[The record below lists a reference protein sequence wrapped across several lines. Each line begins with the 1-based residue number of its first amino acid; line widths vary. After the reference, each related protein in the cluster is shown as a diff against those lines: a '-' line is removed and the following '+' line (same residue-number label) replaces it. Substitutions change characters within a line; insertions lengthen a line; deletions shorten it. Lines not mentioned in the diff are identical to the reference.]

1 LLDVI
6 GIVMVVLTLNR
17 DLEISMAKNFISEDN
32 IEQAILRRLKTDFSF
47 ELLNCFTA
55 KPDELKDGS
64 QRNDKRDVI
73 LAEHLL
79 TACIRLNPSIPQ
91 EVIEQQVVPKLM
103 DRRVAMSPIAA
114 NREVDGLIRDG
125 VTVEFDKESPNG
137 ETEKRHERVRLI
149 DFENTTNNNYLAV
162 SQLWIKAIGQAP
174 KASFRRPDVILYVNG
189 LPLVFVELKN
199 SNVKLRSAYD
209 VNLTDYKHDI
219 PQLFYCNAFCL
230 LSNAIETKVGS
241 FTAGWEHFFNWLR
254 VDDEAENVNR
264 QQIADQGTS
273 LEFAVAGLCQ
283 PHKLLDYV
291 ENFILFH
298 KETSKII
305 AQNHQFIG
313 VNNAFERFLRRKQ
326 LKGRLGIF
334 WHTQGSGKSFSMI
347 FYARKIFRKVTGN
360 FSFVVVTDRQDLDG
374 QIYRNF
380 LNTDTVKEK
389 DAAQP
394 SNAEE
399 MRKFLG
405 QNKKVVFTL
414 IQKFR
419 YDKGKKYPQLFDADK
434 EKREVIVMVDEA
446 HRTQYK
452 SLAEN
457 MRSGLKGANFIAF
470 TGTPLLGKKGPKGK
484 TGKPGKTESWF
495 GGYVSE
501 YNFQQAMEDQATLPL
516 YYEKRVPEVLIQNE
530 DLGEEFYELLEDEN
544 LNDAQQQKLEQK
556 YGRETE
562 VVKRD
567 DRLDTIAK
575 DIVYH
580 FPRRGYLGK
589 GMVIS
594 LDKFTAVKMYDKVQL
609 HWKDEIKRLR
619 GLIKDSNNDIEKARF
634 KKIVEY
640 MKSVEMAVVISDPK
654 SDIERFEKA
663 KLDIKPHV
671 KRLDQLDEHG
681 HDLEY
686 NFKDPEHPLQLV
698 FVCAMWLTGFDA
710 PTVSTLY
717 LDKPMKDHSLM
728 QTIARANRVAAYKI
742 KGHSG
747 EFIEKKNGDIVDYY
761 NVFRN
766 MKKALRDYAQGSDV
780 DSEDDNEND
789 SPVKPKSELFV
800 LLDEAIAQAVSFC
813 KERDVDLESIAKG
826 GETFKNIAQFEQFAD
841 ILLSSDEWRKSFYVY
856 DNTVS
861 SLYEACKPE
870 IFEKAPRLL
879 IAVIQY
885 LRGVVD
891 MHIEQVDIDV
901 VSQKISELL
910 DESVVVDN
918 AEKFTFREHQAEY
931 KIVQQGKVWDLSK
944 LNFEKL
950 KDEFQNAQYKNIE
963 IAEMRAFIEDKLRKM
978 LEQNHTRVDFAQKL
992 QEIIDAYNAGGSS
1005 TENYFEDLMK
1015 FAEGMKAEDARHVRE
1030 GLTEEEL
1037 ELYDTLRKD
1046 KLTKEEEQ
1054 KVKLAAK
1061 HLITRLLDE
1070 HPKVLVQDWWKDGQT
1085 QRIVKATVEEVLD
1098 HDLPASYDRITFKEK
1113 SDNVFNL
1120 IVEFA
1125 VSGSKW
1131 VA

>member
-1 LLDVI
+1 
-6 GIVMVVLTLNR
+6 
-17 DLEISMAKNFISEDN
+17 MAKNFISEDD
-32 IEQAILRRLKTDFSF
+32 IEQAILKRLQADFSF

-55 KPDELKDGS
+55 KPDEPKDGS
-64 QRNDKRDVI
+64 LRSDKRDVI
-73 LAEHLL
+73 LADRLL
-79 TACIRLNPSIPQ
+79 LACIRLNPSIPQ

-103 DRRVAMSPIAA
+103 DRRITMSPIAA

-125 VTVEFDKESPNG
+125 VSVEFDHENSNG
-137 ETEKRHERVRLI
+137 TTEKRYERVRLI
-149 DFENTTNNNYLAV
+149 DFDNATNNNYLAV

-209 VNLTDYKHDI
+209 DNLKSYKHDI
-219 PQLFYCNAFCL
+219 PQLFHCNAFCL
-230 LSNAIETKVGS
+230 LSNAIDSKVGS

-254 VDDEAENVNR
+254 VDNENEKVNR
-264 QQIADQGTS
+264 QQISAQGTS
-273 LEFAVAGLCQ
+273 IEYAVAGLCQ
-283 PHKLLDYV
+283 PQKLLDYF

-313 VNNAFERFLRRKQ
+313 VNSAFKRFLNRDQ
-326 LKGRLGIF
+326 HQGRLGVF

-347 FYARKIFRKVTGN
+347 FYARKVFRKVTGN
-360 FSFVVVTDRQDLDG
+360 FSFVVITDRKDLDG

-380 LNTDTVKEK
+380 LNTGTVKEK

-394 SNAEE
+394 SNADE

-419 YDKGKKYPQLFDADK
+419 YDKGKKYPQLFDSKK

-457 MRSGLKGANFIAF
+457 MREGLKGAHFLAF
-470 TGTPLLGKKGPKGK
+470 TGTPLLGKDRK
-484 TGKPGKTESWF
+484 TSAWF
-495 GGYVSE
+495 GDYVSE
-501 YNFQQAMEDQATLPL
+501 YNFQQAMEDQATVPL

-544 LNDAQQQKLEQK
+544 LDEAQQQKLERK
-556 YGRETE
+556 FAREME
-562 VVKRD
+562 VIKRD

-589 GMVIS
+589 GMVVS
-594 LDKFTAVKMYDKVQL
+594 LDKFTAVKMFDKVQFF
-609 HWKDEIKRLR
+609 WKAEIKRLR
-619 GLIKDSNNDIEKARF
+619 GLIKDSANDIEKARF

-663 KLDIKPHV
+663 KLDIKPHI

-686 NFKDPEHPLQLV
+686 NFKDPEHPLQLA

-742 KGHSG
+742 KGHNG

-766 MKKALRDYAQGSDV
+766 MKKALRDYAQGSDL
-780 DSEDDNEND
+780 DGDDEDGNE
-789 SPVKPKSELFV
+789 SPVKPKSDLFV

-813 KERDVDLESIAKG
+813 KERDIDLESIIKDG
-826 GETFKNIAQFEQFAD
+826 DTFKNIAHFERFAD
-841 ILLSSDEWRKSFYVY
+841 TLLSNDEWRKSFYVY

-870 IFEKAPRLL
+870 IFEQSPRLL

-885 LRGVVD
+885 LRGVID
-891 MHIEQVDIDV
+891 MHLEQADIEA
-901 VSQKISELL
+901 VSQKIAELL

-918 AEKFTFREHQAEY
+918 AEKFAVKEHQAEY

-950 KDEFQNAQYKNIE
+950 KEEFKEAKYKNIE
-963 IAEMRAFIEDKLRKM
+963 IAEMRAFIEDKLHTM

-992 QEIIDAYNAGGSS
+992 QEIIDEYNAGGTS

-1015 FAEGMKAEDARHVRE
+1015 FTEGMKEEDARHVRE
-1030 GLTEEEL
+1030 GLTEDEL

-1046 KLTKEEEQ
+1046 KLTKDEEQ

-1061 HLITRLLDE
+1061 HLMTRLLDE

-1085 QRIVKATVEEVLD
+1085 QRRVKAAVEEVLD
-1098 HDLPASYDRITFKEK
+1098 QELPESYDRITFKEK
-1113 SDNVFNL
+1113 SDNVFDL

-1125 VSGSKW
+1125 ANGMKW

>member
-1 LLDVI
+1 
-6 GIVMVVLTLNR
+6 
-17 DLEISMAKNFISEDN
+17 MAKNFISEDD
-32 IEQAILRRLKTDFSF
+32 IEQAILKRLNAEFKFD
-47 ELLNCFTA
+47 LLNCYTA
-55 KPDELKDGS
+55 KPEELNDGS
-64 QRNDKRDVI
+64 QRADKRDVV
-73 LAEHLL
+73 LADRLL
-79 TACIRLNPSIPQ
+79 AACIELNPSVPQ
-91 EVIEQQVVPKLM
+91 AVIEQQVLPKLL
-103 DRRVAMSPIAA
+103 DRRGAMSPIAA

-125 VTVEFDKESPNG
+125 VAVEFDEDTPGGNSQ
-137 ETEKRHERVRLI
+137 KRHERVRLI
-149 DFENTTNNNYLAV
+149 NFDTPHNNQYLAV
-162 SQLWIKAIGQAP
+162 SQLWIKATAQAP
-174 KASFRRPDVILYVNG
+174 KAAYRRPDVILYVNG

-209 VNLTDYKHDI
+209 DNLSNYKHDI
-219 PQLFYCNAFCL
+219 PQLFHCNAFCL

-241 FTAGWEHFFNWLR
+241 LTAGWEHFFNWLR
-254 VDDEAENVNR
+254 VDSEKESVDR
-264 QQIADQGTS
+264 RQIAEQGTS
-273 LEFAVAGLCQ
+273 LEFAVAGVCR

-291 ENFILFH
+291 ENFILYH

-313 VNNAFERFLRRKQ
+313 VNNAYERFLQREQ
-326 LKGRLGIF
+326 HQGRLGVF

-347 FYARKIFRKVTGN
+347 FYARKVFRKVTGN
-360 FSFVVVTDRQDLDG
+360 FSFVVVTDRQDLDS

-380 LNTDTVKEK
+380 LNTGTTKEK

-394 SNAEE
+394 ANAEE

-419 YDKGKKYPQLFDADK
+419 YDKGKQYPSLFDPEK
-434 EKREVIVMVDEA
+434 EQREVIVMVDEA

-457 MRSGLKGANFIAF
+457 MREGLKGAHFLAF
-470 TGTPLLGKKGPKGK
+470 TGTPLLGKERK
-484 TGKPGKTESWF
+484 TSAWF
-495 GGYVSE
+495 GDYVSE
-501 YNFQQAMEDQATLPL
+501 YNFQQAMEDQATVPL
-516 YYEKRVPEVLIQNE
+516 FYEKRVPEVLIQNE

-544 LNDAQQQKLEQK
+544 LDDAQQQKLEK
-556 YGRETE
+556 KFAREME
-562 VVKRD
+562 VIKRD
-567 DRLDTIAK
+567 DRLNTIAK

-589 GMVIS
+589 GMVVS
-594 LDKFTAVKMYDKVQL
+594 LDKFTAVKMYDKVQQ
-609 HWKDEIKRLR
+609 HWKEEIKRLR
-619 GLIKDSNNDIEKARF
+619 GLIKHSANDIEKARF
-634 KKIVEY
+634 QKIVEY

-654 SDIERFEKA
+654 ADEERFEKA
-663 KLDIKPHV
+663 GLDIKPHI
-671 KRLDQLDEHG
+671 KRLDQLDEHT

-717 LDKPMKDHSLM
+717 LDKPMKDHTLM

-766 MKKALRDYAQGSDV
+766 MKKALRDYAQGSDDEGWEGGQV
-780 DSEDDNEND
+780 
-789 SPVKPKSELFV
+789 PVREKSELFV
-800 LLDEAIAQAVSFC
+800 LLDAAIAQTVGFC
-813 KERDVDLESIAKG
+813 KERDIDLEGILEG
-826 GETFKNIAQFEQFAD
+826 RDTFKNIAQFEQYAD
-841 ILLSSDEWRKSFYVY
+841 RLLSLDEWRKSFYVY

-861 SLYEACKPE
+861 GLYEACKPE
-870 IFEKAPRLL
+870 IFEQASRPL

-885 LRGVVD
+885 LRGVID
-891 MHIEQVDIDV
+891 MHVEQADIDDV
-901 VSQKISELL
+901 CQKIAELL

-918 AEKFTFREHQAEY
+918 TEKFAVKEHQAEY
-931 KIVQQGKVWDLSK
+931 QIVQQGKVWDLSK
-944 LNFEKL
+944 LNFDKL
-950 KDEFQNAQYKNIE
+950 KEEFKEAKYQHIE
-963 IAEMRAFIEDKLRKM
+963 ITEMRAFIEDKLRQM
-978 LEQNHTRVDFAQKL
+978 MAQNHTRVDFAQKL
-992 QEIIDAYNAGGSS
+992 QAIIDQYNAGGSS
-1005 TENYFEDLMK
+1005 TENYFDDLMK
-1015 FAEGMKAEDARHVRE
+1015 FAEGMKEEDERHVRE

-1061 HLITRLLDE
+1061 HLISRLLDE

-1085 QRIVKATVEEVLD
+1085 QRKVKVAVEEVLD
-1098 HDLPASYDRITFKEK
+1098 QDLPDSYDRITFKEK
-1113 SDNVFNL
+1113 SDNVFEL
-1120 IVEFA
+1120 IVDFA
-1125 VSGSKW
+1125 ANGKKW
-1131 VA
+1131 AA